1 MPYITENTMEKR
13 IARMDAA
20 LSLKEG
26 DRVPIAPKL
35 GTPYAQAAGIS
46 MYEALVDFRNMKSGV
61 ENFLN
66 RYETDLYWSPA
77 AYPINVMEVLGTTA
91 VRWPGAT
98 WGIDRH
104 KGFQVCDATYM
115 EDDEYDEFIK
125 NPAHFLMTKVWPRRH
140 TKLKGLA
147 KLSFN
152 NVVEFGHYASMAA
165 FADPEVRE
173 TLHTLMAAGE
183 QAQKWNEAQAMLNET
198 ALAMQTPLGCII
210 GQSAPYDMFAD
221 NIRGYL
227 NVPMDIYEEP
237 EKVKAA
243 IDIMTDFALENVENI
258 HKMGLKY
265 CFMPLHGGTDDF
277 MSDET
282 YREFYLPGLKKLID
296 REIELGLT
304 PYIFFEGKY
313 QKRLELLRDELPKGK
328 ILGMFEQVDIASAK
342 KILGDHMCICGNLP
356 GALLAYGT
364 PEKIIDETKRMIDIC
379 APGGGFVMD
388 CSIVMDHYREENMD
402 AWFQTTMDYGKY

>member
-1 MPYITENTMEKR
+1 MAYTTENTYEKR
-13 IARMDAA
+13 LARMAA
-20 LSLKEG
+20 AMSFTEG
-26 DRVPIAPKL
+26 DRVPIAPKV
-35 GTPYAQAAGIS
+35 GIPYAQAAGITP
-46 MYEALVDFRNMKSGV
+46 YEALIDFRNMKEGV
-61 ENFLN
+61 ENFLG
-66 RYETDLYWSPA
+66 RYESDLYWAPA

-104 KGFQVCDATYM
+104 KSFQVCDATYM
-115 EDDEYDEFIK
+115 EDDEYDEFIR
-125 NPAHFLMTKVWPRRH
+125 NPGHFFLTKVWPRKH
-140 TKLKGLA
+140 KKLKGLS
-147 KLSFN
+147 KISFN
-152 NVVEFGHYASMAA
+152 NVVEFGHFASMAA

-173 TLHTLMAAGE
+173 ALLTLMAAGD
-183 QAQKWNEAQAMLNET
+183 QAVQWNEAQALLNET

-210 GQSAPYDMFAD
+210 GQNAPYDMLAD
-221 NIRGYL
+221 NVRGYL
-227 NVPMDIYEEP
+227 NVPMDILEIP

-243 IDIMTDFALENVENI
+243 VEIMADLALQNVEQI
-258 HKMGLKY
+258 AAMGLKY

-282 YREFYLPGLKKLID
+282 YREFYLPTLRRVID

-328 ILGMFEQVDIASAK
+328 ILGMFEQVDIADAK
-342 KILGDHMCICGNLP
+342 RILGGHMCICGNLP
-356 GALLAYGT
+356 GALLAYGK
-364 PEKIIDETKRMIDIC
+364 PEEIVNETKKMLDVC

-388 CSIVMDHYREENMD
+388 CSIVIDHYKEENMD
-402 AWFQTTMDYGKY
+402 AWFRTTMEYGKY

>member
-20 LSLKEG
+20 LALKEG

-46 MYEALVDFRNMKSGV
+46 MYEALTDFRNMKTGV
-61 ENFLN
+61 ENFLR
-66 RYETDLYWSPA
+66 RYETDLYWAPA

-98 WGIDRH
+98 WGIDRN
-104 KGFQVCDATYM
+104 KGFQVCDAAYM
-115 EDDEYDEFIK
+115 EDDEYDEFLT

-140 TKLKGLA
+140 TKLQGLA

-173 TLHTLMAAGE
+173 SLLTLMAAGE
-183 QAQKWNEAQAMLNET
+183 QAQKWNEAQGMLNET

-210 GQSAPYDMFAD
+210 GQTAPYDMFAD

-227 NVPMDIYEEP
+227 NVPMDIHEEP

-243 IDIMTDFALENVENI
+243 VDIMTGFALENVENI

-282 YREFYLPGLKKLID
+282 YREFYLPGLKKVID

-328 ILGMFEQVDIASAK
+328 ILGMFEQVDIGSAK

-402 AWFQTTMDYGKY
+402 AWFQTTMEYGKY